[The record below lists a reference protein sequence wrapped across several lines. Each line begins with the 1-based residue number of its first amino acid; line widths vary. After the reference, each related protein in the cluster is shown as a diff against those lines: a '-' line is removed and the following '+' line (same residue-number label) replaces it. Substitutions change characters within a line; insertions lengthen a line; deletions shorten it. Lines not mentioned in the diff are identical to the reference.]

1 MKRPWMPLYV
11 GDYLGDT
18 GHLTTTQHG
27 AYLLLMMHYWRKG
40 ELPDDDKQLSKITKL
55 PLKTWCDY
63 RPTLQD
69 FFHEGWK
76 HKRIDAELGEDDARF
91 RKARDCRAEGR
102 HRFGAG
108 AHEAGKRRAVPARA
122 IASNCCAIVEQA
134 GGSVDHSHSHK
145 NLLKSEASAAGRP
158 EPQPEGRTEKS
169 SIAVSPELAAYVA
182 RRTTNAA
189 NGKSTVQIL
198 PSWRQSDMARAR
210 RNKPHSLTKIHDR
223 RSNDLPRN
231 AEVAAVEVDDPLAL
245 EPGEKIVTL
254 RSLRNDP
261 LGRLHSHR
269 QIDEAQYQ
277 GGRAFQDDWEKAER
291 GPQAVDPTREYV
303 DGGQAREP
311 ITERQ
316 RKAVLRLNRAER
328 ELGADGSALVHEV
341 LILGL
346 TMEQIG
352 QRRGLRGQR
361 WIDYF
366 ARRFR
371 ECLDRLAL
379 IYGFATERR

>member
-1 MKRPWMPLYV
+1 
-11 GDYLGDT
+11 
-18 GHLTTTQHG
+18 
-27 AYLLLMMHYWRKG
+27 
-40 ELPDDDKQLSKITKL
+40 
-55 PLKTWCDY
+55 
-63 RPTLQD
+63 
-69 FFHEGWK
+69 
-76 HKRIDAELGEDDARF
+76 
-91 RKARDCRAEGR
+91 
-102 HRFGAG
+102 
-108 AHEAGKRRAVPARA
+108 
-122 IASNCCAIVEQA
+122 
-134 GGSVDHSHSHK
+134 
-145 NLLKSEASAAGRP
+145 
-158 EPQPEGRTEKS
+158 
-169 SIAVSPELAAYVA
+169 
-182 RRTTNAA
+182 
-189 NGKSTVQIL
+189 
-198 PSWRQSDMARAR
+198 MARTK
-210 RNKPHSLTKIHDR
+210 RNKPHRLQRVHDR
-223 RSNDLPRN
+223 RSKDLPRN

-254 RSLRNDP
+254 RSIRNDP
-261 LGRLHSHR
+261 LGRLHSYRH
-269 QIDEAQYQ
+269 IDEAQYQ

-291 GPQAVDPTREYV
+291 GPRAVDPTREYV

-341 LILGL
+341 LVVGM